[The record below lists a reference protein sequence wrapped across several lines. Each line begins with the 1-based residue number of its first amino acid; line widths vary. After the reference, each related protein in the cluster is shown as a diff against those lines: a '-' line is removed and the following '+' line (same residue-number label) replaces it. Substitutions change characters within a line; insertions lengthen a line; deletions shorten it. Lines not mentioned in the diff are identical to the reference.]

1 VEVAVERSPGGR
13 LDELL
18 TIVVTL
24 NKGLAV
30 RIASLDGPGTLSEI
44 MRRVAGLAVDTAAA

>member
-1 VEVAVERSPGGR
+1 VKVAVERSPGGR